1 MESISLSLWQG
12 CVTKHTSG
20 DLWAAPLLIPVGGDG
35 RQSMHSHLHSHR
47 HTKPRNHEKYRGLA
61 RDGDLM
67 KWRAGDWAGLLDPD
81 MELKFSEFQPSS
93 SRDKEP
99 GGQRRASADIAQ
111 ALALV
116 R

>member
-1 MESISLSLWQG
+1 
-12 CVTKHTSG
+12 
-20 DLWAAPLLIPVGGDG
+20 
-35 RQSMHSHLHSHR
+35 MHSHLHSHLY
-47 HTKPRNHEKYRGLA
+47 TKARDQEKCRGPA

-99 GGQRRASADIAQ
+99 GGQRRAAADIAQ